1 MIITGFISGRGGASK
16 SSTSQATHSK
26 LHKQPEKYKP
36 LLVDYDQQGNTS
48 STYGLDVNA
57 CPTMYHVFNG
67 DISIK
72 EAIQHTENGDILC
85 GNASLN
91 KIENLYSADNF
102 LEGVTKLRD
111 ELSKLNEYT
120 HILID
125 TAPKIQGILATQ
137 VLISSANVVI
147 PISPDIY
154 SIQGLTRISQVIAPI
169 KASYNPDLRIDG
181 VLLTRYDKRLILN
194 KDLLKA
200 VEQWAAQNDT
210 RVYKAKIRESVAVR
224 EAQARRQ
231 SLWDYAPFS
240 KPAHDYQAFIK
251 EYLES
256 NHA

>member
-1 MIITGFISGRGGASK
+1 MSNMIITGFLSGRGGASK

-26 LHKQPEKYKP
+26 LHNQPEKYKP
-36 LLVDYDQQGNTS
+36 LLIDYDQQGNTS

-57 CPTMYHVFNG
+57 CPTMYHVVSG

-72 EAIQHTENGDILC
+72 DAIQHTKNGDIIC

-91 KIENLYSADNF
+91 KIEGEDL
-102 LEGVTKLRD
+102 TKLRD
-111 ELSKLNEYT
+111 ELLKLHDYT

-125 TAPKIQGILATQ
+125 TAPKIQGTLALQ
-137 VLISSANVVI
+137 VLISATNIVI

-154 SIQGLTRISQVIAPI
+154 SIQGLTRISQVISPV
-169 KASYNPDLRIDG
+169 KASYNYNLHIDG
-181 VLLTRYDKRLILN
+181 VLLTKYDKRLILN

-200 VEQWAAQNDT
+200 VGQWAEQNDT
-210 RVYKAKIRESVAVR
+210 KVYRAKIRESVVVR

-240 KPAHDYQAFIK
+240 KPAHDYQVFIK

-256 NHA
+256 NHV